1 MFTFVHNDTKTSNS
15 VFISCCSYLHY
26 AYVFQYRL
34 FVAENID
41 TGEKI
46 EVEFDETKIYASDGS
61 SQEFNTYLV
70 AIAAVIAFLSMA
82 AILLFKNRKMQ
93 TLVSSVNYLL
103 ILGLIIMMYLYSL
116 GIEYFNGTGHQSF
129 TLLALLPMSLLFF
142 NFLAIKGVKKDEKL
156 IRSMDRIR

>member
-1 MFTFVHNDTKTSNS
+1 MIQRPQTLFLLAVVAICIMLMFSNT
-15 VFISCCSYLHY
+15 VFFI
-26 AYVFQYRL
+26 
-34 FVAENID
+34 AENID

-61 SQEFNTYLV
+61 SQESNTYLV

-93 TLVSSVNYLL
+93 TLVSSINYLL

-142 NFLAIKGVKKDEKL
+142 NFLAIKGVRKDEKL

>member
-1 MFTFVHNDTKTSNS
+1 MIQRPQTLFLLAVIAICIMLMFSNS
-15 VFISCCSYLHY
+15 IFFT
-26 AYVFQYRL
+26 AD
-34 FVAENID
+34 NID

-61 SQEFNTYLV
+61 SQESNTYLI
-70 AIAAVIAFLSMA
+70 AIAAGIAVLSMTS
-82 AILLFKNRKMQ
+82 ILLFKNRKMQ
-93 TLVSSVNYLL
+93 TLVSSINYLL

-116 GIEYFNGTGHQSF
+116 GIEYFNGAGNQSF